1 MFTGIIEHVGR
12 VEAFDQNALKEVALD
27 QSAFKQGAFDQNASK
42 EVALD
47 KNALKKVA
55 LHTSAAM
62 KGALEAATPNGA
74 QSSRLRINAGPLA
87 ASLSVSG
94 SIAVNGCCLTIVEIS
109 GETFAAD
116 LSSETLRR
124 TSFAELKPG
133 TRVNLERPMSGAKE
147 FGGHFVQGHVDGIGR
162 VSRWE
167 ERRDADGA
175 TWWLGVRL
183 PSELVRYVAMK
194 GSIAIDGISLTVAN
208 LAGDAVE
215 AAIIPFTY
223 ANTNLQA
230 LRVGDAVNLE
240 ADILAKYVER
250 MLENR
255 RTAAPS
261 TLSVERLV
269 EEGF

>member
-12 VEAFDQNALKEVALD
+12 VEALE
-27 QSAFKQGAFDQNASK
+27 SAFEKGAFD
-42 EVALD
+42 
-47 KNALKKVA
+47 KNAARKE
-55 LHTSAAM
+55 
-62 KGALEAATPNGA
+62 ALEAANPNSA

-87 ASLSVSG
+87 ASLAVSG

-124 TSFAELKPG
+124 TSFAEVKPS

-162 VSRWE
+162 VVRWE
-167 ERRDADGA
+167 ERREADSS

-183 PSELVRYVAMK
+183 PSELVRYVATK

-208 LAGDAVE
+208 LAGDVVE

-250 MLENR
+250 MLDTR
-255 RTAAPS
+255 RAAATS
-261 TLSVERLV
+261 TLSIERLV

>member
-1 MFTGIIEHVGR
+1 MFTGIVERVGR
-12 VEAFDQNALKEVALD
+12 IEALEVAHENGS
-27 QSAFKQGAFDQNASK
+27 Q
-42 EVALD
+42 
-47 KNALKKVA
+47 
-55 LHTSAAM
+55 AA
-62 KGALEAATPNGA
+62 
-74 QSSRLRINAGPLA
+74 RVRIHAGPLV
-87 ASLSVSG
+87 ASLAVSG

-109 GETFAAD
+109 GESFAAD

-124 TSFAELKPG
+124 TSFSELKPAAA
-133 TRVNLERPMSGAKE
+133 VNLERPLTAGKE

-162 VSRWE
+162 VTRWE
-167 ERRDADGA
+167 ADGA
-175 TWWLGVRL
+175 NWWLGVRL
-183 PSELVRYVAMK
+183 PLEIVRYAAMK

-208 LAGDAVE
+208 VVGDIVE

-250 MLENR
+250 MLQAR
-255 RTAAPS
+255 RTATASS
-261 TLSVERLV
+261 TLTIERLV